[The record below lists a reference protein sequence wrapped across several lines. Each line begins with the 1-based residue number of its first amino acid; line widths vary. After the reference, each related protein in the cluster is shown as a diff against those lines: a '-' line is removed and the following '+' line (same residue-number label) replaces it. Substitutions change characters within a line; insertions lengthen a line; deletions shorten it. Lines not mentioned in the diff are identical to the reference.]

1 MASTVRQS
9 STSIRSELL
18 SNTQSTSTSIIGTT
32 TKKTEITA
40 ESLIEFQRAVI
51 IKQKKELEKHQ
62 DREKMFEN
70 YIIKN
75 EAERAI
81 LQEDVKELKEK
92 INSQNQEIDSIKKL
106 QIKNGS
112 GITVLKVITTVLMIL
127 VIVAMFI

>member
-51 IKQKKELEKHQ
+51 IKQKKELERHQ